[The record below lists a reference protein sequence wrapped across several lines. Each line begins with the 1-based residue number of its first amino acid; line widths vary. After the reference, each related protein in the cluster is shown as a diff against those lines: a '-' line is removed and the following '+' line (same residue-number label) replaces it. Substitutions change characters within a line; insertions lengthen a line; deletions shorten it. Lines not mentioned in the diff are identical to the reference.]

1 MDAQE
6 ARNLGGARNGNKNNT
21 KNNGNNIIR
30 GTAGA
35 GRQQPASRST
45 AAPSGWG
52 DTTVPASAQTSAWGR
67 GRGRGRAP
75 LVSPEDAR
83 GAANVRPAAASVSG
97 DTPAQS
103 PASGRIQSVWDT
115 LNATSARNDRSTGP
129 DSDVAPAPKSGQQN
143 DRQRERG
150 RSGSTGAS
158 SSTVSEHRS
167 TGAPAAT
174 SVISPPPSSAG
185 PLSASSVSPRIAPPP
200 VNFVPVE
207 GGFPTYANTE
217 WGDPIALAQSS
228 RRRKSTSTSGTPS
241 TVSRSAVG
249 KDTGDGQ
256 VGGDDNLD
264 SGRGQPQEATGRNAG
279 TGRARGTRGG
289 GGRNARRRGAPPTAA
304 APASTTQEV
313 APPQEPDVTLP
324 PGPDEPWCGEDV
336 EW

>member
-1 MDAQE
+1 VDAQE

-21 KNNGNNIIR
+21 KNNGNNITR

-67 GRGRGRAP
+67 GRGRAP

-83 GAANVRPAAASVSG
+83 RAANVRPAAASVSG
-97 DTPAQS
+97 DAPAQS

-115 LNATSARNDRSTGP
+115 LSATSACNDRSTGP
-129 DSDVAPAPKSGQQN
+129 DSDVAPAPNSGQQN

-150 RSGSTGAS
+150 CSGSTGAS
-158 SSTVSEHRS
+158 SSTVSEHQS

-185 PLSASSVSPRIAPPP
+185 PLSASSVFPRNASPPGI
-200 VNFVPVE
+200 FVPVE
-207 GGFPTYANTE
+207 GGLPTYPNTK

-228 RRRKSTSTSGTPS
+228 RRRKFNSTSGTPS

-249 KDTGDGQ
+249 TDTGDGQ

-264 SGRGQPQEATGRNAG
+264 SGRGQPQEATGRDAG
-279 TGRARGTRGG
+279 TGRARGTKRGG
-289 GGRNARRRGAPPTAA
+289 WRNARRRGTSPTAA

-313 APPQEPDVTLP
+313 APPHEPDVTLP
-324 PGPDEPWCGEDV
+324 PGPDGPWCGEDV